1 MMNSITY
8 HNRLGRGRWG
18 LGEANWSSNRIDCCS
33 GGYLRTGGRLGDALL
48 GLKCLILCM
57 KLMLDNARIWVSL
70 FFCIV
75 PFGVVCAVVILL
87 GKDIGG
93 FVDEKVDGWVDGGGF

>member
-1 MMNSITY
+1 
-8 HNRLGRGRWG
+8 
-18 LGEANWSSNRIDCCS
+18 
-33 GGYLRTGGRLGDALL
+33 
-48 GLKCLILCM
+48 M